1 MLCQAKAFLPV
12 SMNHEGTASRAL
24 SAWRKAPSSRSSSQ
38 SLRTWLASPYVYL
51 VLALSEG
58 GESARPAHPLQ
69 AASPLRPDAAD
80 RDAELAVDIGV
91 GMRGV
96 GQQHRPQCLA
106 ARRQLGEGR
115 AQRRVPLSYQDLL
128 VDHRVVH
135 KKHRV

>member
-38 SLRTWLASPYVYL
+38 LRTWLASPYVNL

-58 GESARPAHPLQ
+58 GESARPAHSLQ
-69 AASPLRPDAAD
+69 AASPLRSDAAD

-91 GMRGV
+91 GMRRV
-96 GQQHRPQCLA
+96 GQQH
-106 ARRQLGEGR
+106 
-115 AQRRVPLSYQDLL
+115 
-128 VDHRVVH
+128 
-135 KKHRV
+135 

>member
-12 SMNHEGTASRAL
+12 SMNHEGTASRAI

-38 SLRTWLASPYVYL
+38 SLRTWLASPYVDL

-80 RDAELAVDIGV
+80 RDAELAGDIGV

-96 GQQHRPQCLA
+96 GQQHQQQLLA

-115 AQRRVPLSYQDLL
+115 APRRVPLSHQDLL
-128 VDHRVVH
+128 VYFFYCYEEH
-135 KKHRV
+135 